1 MELAAVLEKIERSR
15 DRIIE
20 EMCDMIR
27 IPAISPANGGT
38 GESRRADHMIM
49 RLKGYDTVLR
59 VDVPDD
65 TDPSIMRSN
74 ILAKKRGKEEGT
86 VWIVSHLDTVP
97 TGNLE
102 DWDSPPFEP
111 RVEDGRIYGRGTE
124 DNGQAVISS
133 IFASEFI
140 DKDILTGKSIGIAL
154 VADEENT
161 SKMGIDYLVK
171 NKCFSKD
178 DIFIVPDWG
187 SPGGSQI
194 VVDEKDLI
202 WLNFSISGRTTH
214 GSTPGKG
221 INAFRTAAHLIVELE
236 SEFNKE
242 FPSEDQMFKPSISTF
257 EPTRSTNHVENVN
270 TIPGYYDF
278 SIDVRLL
285 PHYKID
291 DVVSVAEKVAEKIAD
306 EYGAEILVEEIQR
319 HKSGKSS
326 SIENETYLAL
336 RDSIKHV
343 TGTEPIPIGI
353 GGATCANFFR
363 LAGYDAYVWGTG
375 GGTLHTPNEYVE
387 IDNIIIDA
395 KVFATLF
402 YKLCV

>member
-1 MELAAVLEKIERSR
+1 
-15 DRIIE
+15 
-20 EMCDMIR
+20 
-27 IPAISPANGGT
+27 
-38 GESRRADHMIM
+38 
-49 RLKGYDTVLR
+49 
-59 VDVPDD
+59 
-65 TDPSIMRSN
+65 
-74 ILAKKRGKEEGT
+74 
-86 VWIVSHLDTVP
+86 
-97 TGNLE
+97 
-102 DWDSPPFEP
+102 
-111 RVEDGRIYGRGTE
+111 
-124 DNGQAVISS
+124 
-133 IFASEFI
+133 
-140 DKDILTGKSIGIAL
+140 
-154 VADEENT
+154 
-161 SKMGIDYLVK
+161 
-171 NKCFSKD
+171 
-178 DIFIVPDWG
+178 
-187 SPGGSQI
+187 
-194 VVDEKDLI
+194 
-202 WLNFSISGRTTH
+202 
-214 GSTPGKG
+214 
-221 INAFRTAAHLIVELE
+221 
-236 SEFNKE
+236 
-242 FPSEDQMFKPSISTF
+242 MFKPSISTF

>member
-161 SKMGIDYLVK
+161 SKMGIDYLIK

-242 FPSEDQMFKPSISTF
+242 FPSEDPMFKPSISTF

-326 SIENETYLAL
+326 SIKNETYLAL

>member
-161 SKMGIDYLVK
+161 SKMGIDYLIK

>member
-242 FPSEDQMFKPSISTF
+242 FPSEDPMFKPSISTF

>member
-38 GESRRADHMIM
+38 GESRRADHMIT

-161 SKMGIDYLVK
+161 SKMGIDYLIK

-242 FPSEDQMFKPSISTF
+242 FPSEDPMFKPSISTF

-326 SIENETYLAL
+326 SIKNETYLAL

>member
-221 INAFRTAAHLIVELE
+221 INAFRTAAHLIVERE